1 MNASKHSTL
10 LSYWHTL
17 PTCTTETVT
26 QQLIIPSTQWDHY
39 STLLSHSCALCRTQY
54 SIFLVTTVFCLHPT
68 QVVSFSIYSSAKCV
82 CVRRARAVC
91 LFQDMYGYALTL
103 CECDGVLI
111 EHSWSGRPSGAVN
124 QNNGEP
130 IMGALHFTGAIWLA
144 ITKKQIAMMTNKILT
159 EAMPSSMMGWNRCY
173 FIVIE
178 SYWQH

>member
-1 MNASKHSTL
+1 MYNRDSYATADYSDHTVRSLYGTL
-10 LSYWHTL
+10 LSERCVLYCTVLHFAGCYYCIQFASHTSGL
-17 PTCTTETVT
+17 F
-26 QQLIIPSTQWDHY
+26 LN
-39 STLLSHSCALCRTQY
+39 LLFTK
-54 SIFLVTTVFCLHPT
+54 V
-68 QVVSFSIYSSAKCV
+68 CV
-82 CVRRARAVC
+82 CVCCPDPRFASVC
-91 LFQDMYGYALTL
+91 VYSTHALTL

-111 EHSWSGRPSGAVN
+111 EPSWSGGPSGAVN

-159 EAMPSSMMGWNRCY
+159 ETMPSSMMGWNWRY